1 MACSCPHLRPPAE
14 QTLRVLREPTLWAC
28 SVCGSTDGVWVC
40 IDCGHVG
47 CGRRAAHPQLGG
59 GHARHHHFATGGAHA
74 VCIDTVSQYCHC
86 HACDDYVVDSP
97 VWLEELRHEIRTSEL
112 RPPCSSPGDY
122 VIASPLRS
130 ATAVVPGRTG
140 LSNLGNTCYMN
151 SIIQALS
158 HCAGWWSSSACAV
171 VTPVRRCRVEPPE
184 CDRATCIP

>member
-1 MACSCPHLRPPAE
+1 MTLPFSILDLAPIAEGSSIATALDNSRKLAILAE
-14 QTLRVLREPTLWAC
+14 QSAYNR
-28 SVCGSTDGVWVC
+28 
-40 IDCGHVG
+40 
-47 CGRRAAHPQLGG
+47 
-59 GHARHHHFATGGAHA
+59 
-74 VCIDTVSQYCHC
+74 
-86 HACDDYVVDSP
+86 
-97 VWLEELRHEIRTSEL
+97 VWLAEHH
-112 RPPCSSPGDY
+112 GMY
-122 VIASPLRS
+122 GVASS